1 MRPRVTCADDD
12 DDRRSAR
19 RHVSSLTTRFHR
31 PAFFDDALFLFFLS
45 GFFVSVRSKVSMKPH
60 LSSFVTYPSS
70 RMYWS
75 SEKSNRVPSDC
86 PNHPQQRRYLW
97 YGCIREVGR
106 LFYNT
111 EGVGSTIGASPC
123 PMRPLHRLGSAFCGR
138 ALLDKTIWRP
148 AGISSECQ
156 APSRDRR
163 TTLVSASRFRCQRGD
178 TSASSGLIARSNCAT
193 GSESASIHQR
203 RAVGCT
209 SGASCTQRW
218 CLSVVETR
226 AEPARGRPE
235 STLMWLLS
243 QMGTGR
249 CICESTSWVAS
260 GVAGSAPA
268 NHAAPLSRQGPR

>member
-1 MRPRVTCADDD
+1 MMMMI
-12 DDRRSAR
+12 DDRRVATPHAPLAPLRERVLRAR
-19 RHVSSLTTRFHR
+19 APRQ
-31 PAFFDDALFLFFLS
+31 DDMAS
-45 GFFVSVRSKVSMKPH
+45 GG
-60 LSSFVTYPSS
+60 Y
-70 RMYWS
+70 
-75 SEKSNRVPSDC
+75 
-86 PNHPQQRRYLW
+86 QQRMS
-97 YGCIREVGR
+97 G
-106 LFYNT
+106 
-111 EGVGSTIGASPC
+111 
-123 PMRPLHRLGSAFCGR
+123 
-138 ALLDKTIWRP
+138 
-148 AGISSECQ
+148 

-218 CLSVVETR
+218 CLSVIQTR

-249 CICESTSWVAS
+249 CICESTSWVGS

-268 NHAAPLSRQGPR
+268 NHAAPSSRQGSR